1 MCRAKLTLIF
11 LFVIFSSKLFAQNID
26 DTTQVYHSPK
36 KATIMSACLPGLGQI
51 YNRKYW
57 KVPVV
62 YAGLG
67 GAAYGFFWNHDKY
80 TTYLDAYKIRTDGD
94 ASTVDPYDGYYTESN
109 LLDLSNYY
117 RRNMELSVVV
127 FAFVY
132 MINIIDATVDA
143 HLYDF
148 DISDDL
154 SMRIQPSVW
163 SLQNNSVPAVGAGL
177 TINLCF

>member
-1 MCRAKLTLIF
+1 MRKATLSLILLLIIF
-11 LFVIFSSKLFAQNID
+11 TPKIFAQNID
-26 DTTQVYHSPK
+26 DTTNVYHSPK

-57 KVPVV
+57 KVPIV

-67 GAAYGFFWNHDKY
+67 GAAYGYFWNHNKY
-80 TTYLDAYKIRTDGD
+80 TTYRDAYVVRTDGD
-94 ASTVDPYDGYYTESN
+94 SSTVDEFDGFYSESN

-117 RRNMELSVVV
+117 RRNMELSVVI
-127 FAFVY
+127 FTFVY
-132 MINIIDATVDA
+132 IINIIDAAVDA

-154 SMRIQPSVW
+154 SMRVQPSMW
-163 SLQNNSVPAVGAGL
+163 RLNTNSGPSMGAGF
-177 TINLCF
+177 TINLRF

>member
-1 MCRAKLTLIF
+1 MGRAKLTLIF
-11 LFVIFSSKLFAQNID
+11 LFIVFSSKIFAQNID
-26 DTTQVYHSPK
+26 DTTKIYHSPK

-51 YNRKYW
+51 YNHKYW

-80 TTYLDAYKIRTDGD
+80 STYRDAYVLRTDGD
-94 ASTVDPYDGYYTESN
+94 SATIDNFDGFYSESN

-117 RRNMELSVVV
+117 RRNMELSVVI
-127 FAFVY
+127 FTFVY
-132 MINIIDATVDA
+132 ILNIIDATVDA

-154 SMRIQPSVW
+154 SMRVQ
-163 SLQNNSVPAVGAGL
+163 PAVWHLQGKAGPQMGAGF
-177 TINLCF
+177 TINLSF